1 MDKHLTPTESK
12 LHDLLNEKDYSDLS
26 NTEVEFVLIHSSK
39 EDYVLERAVILNAKT
54 LFHEDE
60 DVNPAPLIIPLSYN
74 NTGLNKEMP
83 IYQSLLLVAAT
94 IIIMLM
100 IFPVNNNTI
109 IDGTK
114 TEYIV
119 NTDTIQI
126 EKEVIKYDT
135 IYQTVE
141 KPIYINK
148 EVYVQSKYC
157 IEPIQEEPR
166 LLNTNTRLSLPDLTK
181 ISTSNKG
188 SSMKDDNLSS
198 LIVEF

>member
-1 MDKHLTPTESK
+1 MDKHLTLNESK
-12 LHDLLNEKDYSDLS
+12 LQDLLHAKDYSGL
-26 NTEVEFVLIHSSK
+26 NRKEVEFVLMQSSK

-54 LFHEDE
+54 LFHEDQ
-60 DVNPAPLIIPLSYN
+60 DVKPAPLVIPLSSN
-74 NTGLNKEMP
+74 HIRLNKEMP

-119 NTDTIQI
+119 NTDTIKI

-148 EVYVQSKYC
+148 EIYVESKPC
-157 IEPIQEEPR
+157 SEPIREEPR
-166 LLNTNTRLSLPDLTK
+166 LLNSNSTFSLPELTQN
-181 ISTSNKG
+181 SVSNNGK
-188 SSMKDDNLSS
+188 SMKDDNVSS